1 VFVIREGKTLCHNPD
16 APCLFLGERMGSF
29 NTSCIVQNH
38 SERHR
43 MVAIPRILVDTGSG
57 HTWIPASA
65 LESIGIVPE
74 EKLLYLILANG
85 QRVSRHIGFAIV
97 RVGERSTTDEVV
109 FAEEGD
115 LILLGARTM
124 EGLNLA
130 VDPVEKKL
138 VDRGPIPA
146 ACSPAGAP

>member
-1 VFVIREGKTLCHNPD
+1 
-16 APCLFLGERMGSF
+16 MGSF
-29 NTSCIVQNH
+29 YTSCIVQNH
-38 SERHR
+38 TDRNR
-43 MVAIPRILVDTGSG
+43 MVAVPEVLVDTGSE
-57 HTWIPASA
+57 HTWIPSSA
-65 LESIGIVPE
+65 LEQIGILPE
-74 EKLLYLILANG
+74 KKLLYLILASG

-97 RVGERSTTDEVV
+97 RVGEKTTIDEVV
-109 FAEEGD
+109 FAQEGD

-146 ACSPAGAP
+146 AAVY

>member
-1 VFVIREGKTLCHNPD
+1 
-16 APCLFLGERMGSF
+16 MGSF
-29 NTSCIVQNH
+29 HTSCIVQNH
-38 SERHR
+38 SERDR
-43 MVAIPRILVDTGSG
+43 MVAIPKILVDVRSE

-85 QRVSRHIGFAIV
+85 QRVSRHIGFGIV
-97 RVGERSTTDEVV
+97 RVGERSTIDEVV

-115 LILLGARTM
+115 LILLGARTV

-130 VDPVEKKL
+130 VDPVETKL

-146 ACSPAGAP
+146 ASSR